1 MNETVRE
8 WVNKAEGDFNAASTL
23 MRARKHP
30 YYEGVCFHA
39 QQCIEKLMKAAL
51 IRRELTPPR
60 IHDLFRLSKLIGKTV
75 PEWSWDRDELKLLT
89 KGAVLMRYPGI
100 DADRAEAREAMR
112 ICRAIRKELLK
123 LI

>member
-1 MNETVRE
+1 
-8 WVNKAEGDFNAASTL
+8 
-23 MRARKHP
+23 
-30 YYEGVCFHA
+30 
-39 QQCIEKLMKAAL
+39 MKAAL

-89 KGAVLMRYPGI
+89 KGADLMRYPGT